1 VLWRG
6 RDTSLVVALDWLM
19 LARTTALGFGYLPAR
34 GISMPPDLAWLRP
47 VFRNAVTPLAL
58 LTILVILLMLL
69 LRRPRAVEDVEAAL
83 SDTRAT
89 G

>member
-1 VLWRG
+1 
-6 RDTSLVVALDWLM
+6 
-19 LARTTALGFGYLPAR
+19 
-34 GISMPPDLAWLRP
+34 MPSGVAWLRP

-58 LTILVILLMLL
+58 LTILVILLLLL
-69 LRRPRAVEDVEAAL
+69 LRRPRGVEDAEAAL